1 MDTRH
6 NFGFLQLDHLS
17 ANLES
22 DTSFEK
28 ISEDTVEGVARWET
42 WRHQDTDHV
51 LMWPLTFMNL
61 SGHALDFFK
70 LKVGPRGFD
79 NETDLL
85 VILDDLDLPLGR
97 LRIRERGSSGGH
109 NGLKSIETHL
119 RTDAYSRL
127 KLGIGSPTE
136 EEVVTYV
143 LHKFGDDERVIA
155 RRVLNAG
162 TPVLKKWLTGE
173 SIQNLMPLTNGLSL
187 EPTDEQT
194 EQVEKDGAEGTDS
207 EPQA

>member
-17 ANLES
+17 SSLGANKE
-22 DTSFEK
+22 FEK
-28 ISEDTVEGVARWET
+28 VSEDTVEGVARWET
-42 WRHQDTDHV
+42 WRHKDREHV

-70 LKVGPRGFD
+70 LKVGPKGFD

-85 VILDDLDLPLGR
+85 VILDDLDLALGKM
-97 LRIRERGSSGGH
+97 RIREKGSSGGH

-127 KLGIGSPTE
+127 KLGIGSPQE

-143 LHKFGDDERVIA
+143 LHKFGDQERVIA
-155 RRVLNAG
+155 QQVLDAG
-162 TPVLKKWLTGE
+162 TPVLTKWLTGE
-173 SIQNLMPLTNGLSL
+173 TVKELMPLTNGLSFVPV
-187 EPTDEQT
+187 EEEAKQD
-194 EQVEKDGAEGTDS
+194 EKDKAEGPDS
-207 EPQA
+207 EPDA